1 MFIDYTSIKC
11 FKTFFGLVFGR
22 LYMELRHLRYFITVA
37 EELNFSKAA
46 LKLYT
51 AQPSLS
57 QQIKDLEED
66 VGVKLLN
73 RTKRKVELTEE
84 GAVFL
89 EQARLTL
96 AQADKAVAMARQ
108 VSQAKQQLLRI
119 GFVPVAEMKVFPYVL
134 PNLRV
139 QNPDLKIELL
149 SLNNAEQM
157 RSLIKGELDISFTR
171 NNFHSEEIE
180 SKFVLREPL
189 IFILPKDHPLAKYE
203 RIPVKALYGID
214 FIIPAAE
221 QSLTLHDIILDF
233 AKTQNIELNV
243 VQKADNI
250 LFNINSI
257 GMGLGCNIMP
267 GYIAPLTMN
276 NTVIRPLDVELPYL
290 DLYVSYRKNT
300 SSVTVEKFI
309 ELLTKVFYLD
319 FNREDN

>member
-1 MFIDYTSIKC
+1 
-11 FKTFFGLVFGR
+11 
-22 LYMELRHLRYFITVA
+22 MELRHLRYFITVA

-108 VSQAKQQLLRI
+108 VSQAKQQMLRI
-119 GFVPVAEMKVFPYVL
+119 GFVPVAEMKIIPYIL

-149 SLNNAEQM
+149 SLNNNEQM
-157 RSLIKGELDISFTR
+157 RLLKKGDLDLTFTR
-171 NNFHSEEIE
+171 HNFNSDEIE
-180 SKFVLREPL
+180 SQFVIREPL
-189 IFILPKDHPLAKYE
+189 IFLLPKDHPLAKYE
-203 RIPVKALYGID
+203 RIPFKALNGID
-214 FIIPAAE
+214 FIIPSAE
-221 QSLTLHDIILDF
+221 QSLTLNQAILDF
-233 AKTQNIELNV
+233 AKAHGIEFNI

-257 GMGLGCNIMP
+257 GMGLGCTILP
-267 GYIAPLTMN
+267 GYIAPLTMD

-290 DLYVSYRKNT
+290 DLYVSYHKNNK
-300 SSVTVEKFI
+300 SYAVSKFL
-309 ELLTKVFYLD
+309 ELLTRVFYLD
-319 FNREDN
+319 INRSEQN

>member
-1 MFIDYTSIKC
+1 
-11 FKTFFGLVFGR
+11 
-22 LYMELRHLRYFITVA
+22 MELRHLRYFITVA

-96 AQADKAVAMARQ
+96 AQADKAIAMARQ
-108 VSQAKQQLLRI
+108 VSQAKQQMLRI
-119 GFVPVAEMKVFPYVL
+119 GFVPVAEMKIFPYVL

-149 SLNNAEQM
+149 SLNNTEQM
-157 RSLIKGELDISFTR
+157 KLLKKGELDLTFTR
-171 NNFHSEEIE
+171 HNFNSDEIE
-180 SKFVLREPL
+180 SQFVIREPL
-189 IFILPKDHPLAKYE
+189 IFILPKDHPLAKYD
-203 RIPVKALYGID
+203 RIPVKALNGID
-214 FIIPAAE
+214 FIIPSAE
-221 QSLTLHDIILDF
+221 QSLILHNAILDF
-233 AKTQNIELNV
+233 AKANGIEFNI
-243 VQKADNI
+243 VQKTNNI

-257 GMGLGCNIMP
+257 GIGLGCTILP

-290 DLYVSYRKNT
+290 DLYVSYRKDGN
-300 SSVTVEKFI
+300 SVAVKKFL
-309 ELLTKVFYLD
+309 ELLTRVFYLD
-319 FNREDN
+319 INRDQ

>member
-1 MFIDYTSIKC
+1 
-11 FKTFFGLVFGR
+11 
-22 LYMELRHLRYFITVA
+22 MELRHLRYFITVA
-37 EELNFSKAA
+37 EELNFSRAA
-46 LKLYT
+46 LKLFT

-66 VGVKLLN
+66 VGVRLLN

-96 AQADKAVAMARQ
+96 AQADKAIAMARQ
-108 VSQAKQQLLRI
+108 VSKAKQQQLRI

-139 QNPDLKIELL
+139 QNADLKIELL
-149 SLNNAEQM
+149 SLNNLEQM
-157 RSLIKGELDISFTR
+157 QAIKKGELDITFTR
-171 NNFHSEEIE
+171 HNFHNDEIE

-189 IFILPKDHPLAKYE
+189 IFLLPKDHALAKYE
-203 RIPVKALYGID
+203 RIPVKALNGID
-214 FIIPAAE
+214 FIIPAEE
-221 QSLTLHDIILDF
+221 QSSTLHNAILDF
-233 AKTQNIELNV
+233 AKSQGIEFNI

-257 GMGLGCNIMP
+257 GMGLGCTILP

-276 NTVIRPLDVELPYL
+276 NTVIRPLDVELPNL
-290 DLYVSYRKNT
+290 DLYVSYRKNAP
-300 SSVTVEKFI
+300 SPAVAKFI

-319 FNREDN
+319 INRSER

>member
-1 MFIDYTSIKC
+1 
-11 FKTFFGLVFGR
+11 
-22 LYMELRHLRYFITVA
+22 MELRHLRYFITVA

-66 VGVKLLN
+66 VGVKLLH

-108 VSQAKQQLLRI
+108 VSQAKQQMLRI
-119 GFVPVAEMKVFPYVL
+119 GFVPVAEMKIFPYVL

-139 QNPDLKIELL
+139 QNLDLKIELL
-149 SLNNAEQM
+149 SMNNSDQSKA
-157 RSLIKGELDISFTR
+157 IKKGELDITFTR
-171 NNFHSEEIE
+171 QNLQSDEIE
-180 SKFVLREPL
+180 SQFVLREPL

-203 RIPVKALYGID
+203 RIPVKALNGID
-214 FIIPAAE
+214 FIIPAME
-221 QSLTLHDIILDF
+221 QSQTLHNLILNF
-233 AKTQNIELNV
+233 AKSHNIELNV

-257 GMGLGCNIMP
+257 GMGLGCTILP
-267 GYIAPLTMN
+267 GYIAPLTMS
-276 NTVIRPLDVELPYL
+276 NTVIRPLDVELPHL
-290 DLYVSYRKNT
+290 DLYVSYRKNST
-300 SSVTVEKFI
+300 SLAVSKFI
-309 ELLTKVFYLD
+309 ELLTRVFYLG
-319 FNREDN
+319 FNREAE

>member
-1 MFIDYTSIKC
+1 
-11 FKTFFGLVFGR
+11 
-22 LYMELRHLRYFITVA
+22 MELRHLRYFITVA

-108 VSQAKQQLLRI
+108 VSQAKQQMLRI
-119 GFVPVAEMKVFPYVL
+119 GFVPVAEMKIFPYIL

-149 SLNNAEQM
+149 SLNNNEQI
-157 RSLIKGELDISFTR
+157 RLLKKGDLDLTFTR
-171 NNFHSEEIE
+171 HNFNSDEIE
-180 SKFVLREPL
+180 SQFVIREPL
-189 IFILPKDHPLAKYE
+189 IFLLPKDHPLAKYE
-203 RIPVKALYGID
+203 RIPVKALNGID
-214 FIIPAAE
+214 FIIPSAE
-221 QSLTLHDIILDF
+221 QSLTLNQAILDF
-233 AKTQNIELNV
+233 AKANGIELNI

-257 GMGLGCNIMP
+257 GMGLGCTILP

-276 NTVIRPLDVELPYL
+276 NTIIRPLDIELPYL
-290 DLYVSYRKNT
+290 DLYVSYRKN
-300 SSVTVEKFI
+300 SNSPSVDKFM
-309 ELLTKVFYLD
+309 ELLTRVFYLD
-319 FNREDN
+319 INRD

>member
-1 MFIDYTSIKC
+1 
-11 FKTFFGLVFGR
+11 
-22 LYMELRHLRYFITVA
+22 MELRHLRYFITVA

-66 VGVKLLN
+66 VGVKLLH

-108 VSQAKQQLLRI
+108 VSQAKQQMLRI
-119 GFVPVAEMKVFPYVL
+119 GFVPVAEMKIFPYVL

-139 QNPDLKIELL
+139 QNLDLKIELL
-149 SLNNAEQM
+149 SMNNNDQM
-157 RSLIKGELDISFTR
+157 KAIKKGELDITFTR
-171 NNFHSEEIE
+171 HNFNSDEIE
-180 SKFVLREPL
+180 SQFVLREPL

-203 RIPVKALYGID
+203 RIPVKALNGID

-221 QSLTLHDIILDF
+221 QSQNLHDMILNF
-233 AKTQNIELNV
+233 AKTNGIEFNI

-257 GMGLGCNIMP
+257 GMGLGCTILP

-276 NTVIRPLDVELPYL
+276 NTIIRPLDIELPYL
-290 DLYVSYRKNT
+290 DLYVSYRKN
-300 SSVTVEKFI
+300 SNSPSVDKFM
-309 ELLTKVFYLD
+309 ELLTRVFYLD
-319 FNREDN
+319 INRN

>member
-1 MFIDYTSIKC
+1 
-11 FKTFFGLVFGR
+11 
-22 LYMELRHLRYFITVA
+22 MELRHLRYFITVA

-66 VGVKLLN
+66 VGVQLLY

-108 VSQAKQQLLRI
+108 VSQAKQQMLRI
-119 GFVPVAEMKVFPYVL
+119 GFVPVAEMKIFPYVL

-139 QNPDLKIELL
+139 QNPELKIELF
-149 SLNNAEQM
+149 SMNNTEQL
-157 RSLIKGELDISFTR
+157 RLLKKGELDISFTR
-171 NNFHSEEIE
+171 NNVHSDEIE
-180 SKFVLREPL
+180 SQFVLREPL
-189 IFILPKDHPLAKYE
+189 IFLLPKDHPLAKYE
-203 RIPVKALYGID
+203 RIPVKALNGID

-221 QSLTLHDIILDF
+221 QSQTLHQTILEF
-233 AKTQNIELNV
+233 AKTHNIEFNM

-250 LFNINSI
+250 LFNINAI
-257 GMGLGCNIMP
+257 GLGLGCTILP
-267 GYIAPLTMN
+267 GYVAPLSMN
-276 NTVIRPLDVELPYL
+276 NTVIRPLEVELPYL
-290 DLYVSYRKNT
+290 DLYVNYRKNN
-300 SSVTVEKFI
+300 SSQAVTKFI
-309 ELLTKVFYLD
+309 ELLTRVFYLD
-319 FNREDN
+319 INRE

>member
-1 MFIDYTSIKC
+1 
-11 FKTFFGLVFGR
+11 
-22 LYMELRHLRYFITVA
+22 MELRHLSYFITVA

-46 LKLYT
+46 LRLYT

-57 QQIKDLEED
+57 QQIKDLEDD
-66 VGVKLLN
+66 VGVRLLN

-119 GFVPVAEMKVFPYVL
+119 GFVPVAEMKIFPYVL

-139 QNPDLKIELL
+139 QNPDLKIDLL
-149 SLNNAEQM
+149 SLNNVDQI
-157 RSLIKGELDISFTR
+157 RGIKQGELDISFTR
-171 NNFHSEEIE
+171 DNFQSDEIE

-189 IFILPKDHPLAKYE
+189 IFILPKEHPLAKYE
-203 RIPVKALYGID
+203 RIPVQALDGID
-214 FIIPAAE
+214 FIIPSDE
-221 QSLTLHDIILDF
+221 QSKMLHDAILNF
-233 AKTQNIELNV
+233 AKDHGIEFNI

-257 GMGLGCNIMP
+257 GIGLGCTILP

-276 NTVIRPLDVELPYL
+276 NTVIRPLDVELPSL
-290 DLYVSYRKNT
+290 DLFVSYRKNSNST
-300 SSVTVEKFI
+300 AVQKFMD
-309 ELLTKVFYLD
+309 LLSKVFYLD
-319 FNREDN
+319 FNQS

>member
-1 MFIDYTSIKC
+1 
-11 FKTFFGLVFGR
+11 
-22 LYMELRHLRYFITVA
+22 MELRHLRYFITVA

-96 AQADKAVAMARQ
+96 AQADKAIAMARQ
-108 VSQAKQQLLRI
+108 VSKAKQQLLRI
-119 GFVPVAEMKVFPYVL
+119 GFVPVAEMKVFPFVL

-139 QNPDLKIELL
+139 QNSEFKIELL
-149 SLNNAEQM
+149 SLNNTEQM
-157 RSLIKGELDISFTR
+157 RGIKKGELDITFTR
-171 NNFHSEEIE
+171 HNMQNEEID

-189 IFILPKDHPLAKYE
+189 LFLLPSDHPLAKYD
-203 RIPVKALYGID
+203 RIPVKALNGID
-214 FIIPAAE
+214 FIIPDIE
-221 QSLTLHDIILDF
+221 QSQTLHNTILDF
-233 AKTQNIELNV
+233 AKQHNIEFNII
-243 VQKADNI
+243 QKADNI
-250 LFNINSI
+250 LFNINSV
-257 GMGLGCNIMP
+257 GMGLGCTILP
-267 GYIAPLTMN
+267 AYIAPLTMN
-276 NTVIRPLDVELPYL
+276 NTIIRSLDVELPSL
-290 DLYVSYRKNT
+290 DLFVSYRKNST
-300 SSVTVEKFI
+300 AEAVQKFM

-319 FNREDN
+319 INRSDERKD

>member
-1 MFIDYTSIKC
+1 
-11 FKTFFGLVFGR
+11 
-22 LYMELRHLRYFITVA
+22 MELRHLRYFITVA

-66 VGVKLLN
+66 VGVKLLY

-108 VSQAKQQLLRI
+108 VSQAKQQMLRI
-119 GFVPVAEMKVFPYVL
+119 GFVPVAEMKIFPYVL

-149 SLNNAEQM
+149 SLNNADQS
-157 RSLIKGELDISFTR
+157 RLLKKGEIDIAFTR
-171 NNFHSEEIE
+171 QNLQSDEIE

-189 IFILPKDHPLAKYE
+189 IFLLPKDHPLAKYE
-203 RIPVKALYGID
+203 RIPVKALNGVD
-214 FIIPAAE
+214 FIIPAIE
-221 QSLTLHDIILDF
+221 QSQTLHNAILDF
-233 AKTQNIELNV
+233 AKSHHIEFNI

-257 GMGLGCNIMP
+257 GMGLGCTILP
-267 GYIAPLTMN
+267 GYIAPLSMN
-276 NTVIRPLDVELPYL
+276 NSVIRPLDVELPFI
-290 DLYVSYRKNT
+290 DLYASYRADAN
-300 SSVTVEKFI
+300 SQSVSKFMQ
-309 ELLTKVFYLD
+309 LLSRVFYLD
-319 FNREDN
+319 INRD

>member
-1 MFIDYTSIKC
+1 
-11 FKTFFGLVFGR
+11 
-22 LYMELRHLRYFITVA
+22 MELRHLRYFITVA

-66 VGVKLLN
+66 VGVKLLH

-108 VSQAKQQLLRI
+108 VSQAKQQMLRI
-119 GFVPVAEMKVFPYVL
+119 GFVPVAEMKIFPYVL

-149 SLNNAEQM
+149 SMNNNDQM
-157 RSLIKGELDISFTR
+157 KAIKKGELDITFTR
-171 NNFHSEEIE
+171 HNFNSDEIE
-180 SKFVLREPL
+180 SQFVLREPL

-203 RIPVKALYGID
+203 RIPVKALNGID

-221 QSLTLHDIILDF
+221 QSQNLHDMILNF
-233 AKTQNIELNV
+233 AKTNGIEFNI

-257 GMGLGCNIMP
+257 GMGLGCTILP

-276 NTVIRPLDVELPYL
+276 NTIIRPLDIELPYL
-290 DLYVSYRKNT
+290 DLYVSYRKN
-300 SSVTVEKFI
+300 SNSPSVDKFM
-309 ELLTKVFYLD
+309 ELLTRVFYLNI
-319 FNREDN
+319 NRD

>member
-1 MFIDYTSIKC
+1 
-11 FKTFFGLVFGR
+11 
-22 LYMELRHLRYFITVA
+22 MELRHLRYFITVA

-108 VSQAKQQLLRI
+108 VSQAKQQMLRI
-119 GFVPVAEMKVFPYVL
+119 GFVPVAEMKIFPYIL

-149 SLNNAEQM
+149 SLNNNEQM
-157 RSLIKGELDISFTR
+157 RLLKKGDLDLTFTR
-171 NNFHSEEIE
+171 HNFNSDEIE
-180 SKFVLREPL
+180 SQFVIREPL
-189 IFILPKDHPLAKYE
+189 IFLLPKDHPLAKYE
-203 RIPVKALYGID
+203 RIPFKALNGID
-214 FIIPAAE
+214 FIIPSAE
-221 QSLTLHDIILDF
+221 QSLTLNQAILDF
-233 AKTQNIELNV
+233 AKAHGIEFNI

-257 GMGLGCNIMP
+257 GMGLGC
-267 GYIAPLTMN
+267 T
-276 NTVIRPLDVELPYL
+276 
-290 DLYVSYRKNT
+290 YVVR
-300 SSVTVEKFI
+300 
-309 ELLTKVFYLD
+309 
-319 FNREDN
+319 RR

>member
-1 MFIDYTSIKC
+1 
-11 FKTFFGLVFGR
+11 
-22 LYMELRHLRYFITVA
+22 MELRHLRYFITVA

-46 LKLYT
+46 LRLYT

-57 QQIKDLEED
+57 QQIKDLEDD
-66 VGVKLLN
+66 VGVRLLN

-119 GFVPVAEMKVFPYVL
+119 GFVPVAEMKIFPYVL

-139 QNPDLKIELL
+139 QNPDLKIDLL
-149 SLNNAEQM
+149 SLNNVDRI
-157 RSLIKGELDISFTR
+157 RSIKKGELDISFTR
-171 NNFHSEEIE
+171 DNFQSDEIE

-189 IFILPKDHPLAKYE
+189 IFILPKEHPLAKYE
-203 RIPVKALYGID
+203 RIPVQALDGID
-214 FIIPAAE
+214 FIIPSDE
-221 QSLTLHDIILDF
+221 QSKMLHDAILNF
-233 AKTQNIELNV
+233 AKDHGIEFNI

-257 GMGLGCNIMP
+257 GIGLGCTILP

-276 NTVIRPLDVELPYL
+276 NTVIRPLDVELPSL
-290 DLYVSYRKNT
+290 DLFVSYRKNSNST
-300 SSVTVEKFI
+300 AVQKFMD
-309 ELLTKVFYLD
+309 LLSKVFYLD
-319 FNREDN
+319 FNQS

>member
-1 MFIDYTSIKC
+1 
-11 FKTFFGLVFGR
+11 
-22 LYMELRHLRYFITVA
+22 MELRHLSYFITVA

-46 LKLYT
+46 LRLYT

-57 QQIKDLEED
+57 QQIKDLEDD
-66 VGVKLLN
+66 VGVRLLN

-119 GFVPVAEMKVFPYVL
+119 GFVPVAEMKIYPYVL

-139 QNPDLKIELL
+139 QNPDLKIDLL
-149 SLNNAEQM
+149 SLNNVDQI
-157 RSLIKGELDISFTR
+157 RGIKKGELDISFTR
-171 NNFHSEEIE
+171 DNFQSDEIE

-189 IFILPKDHPLAKYE
+189 IFILPKEHPLAKYE
-203 RIPVKALYGID
+203 RIPVQALDGID
-214 FIIPAAE
+214 FIIPSDE
-221 QSLTLHDIILDF
+221 QSKMLHDAILNF
-233 AKTQNIELNV
+233 AKDHGIEFNI

-257 GMGLGCNIMP
+257 GIGLGCTILP
-267 GYIAPLTMN
+267 GYIATLTMN
-276 NTVIRPLDVELPYL
+276 NTVIRPLDVELPSL
-290 DLYVSYRKNT
+290 DLFVSYRKNSNST
-300 SSVTVEKFI
+300 AVQKFMD
-309 ELLTKVFYLD
+309 LLSKVFYLD
-319 FNREDN
+319 FNQS

>member
-1 MFIDYTSIKC
+1 
-11 FKTFFGLVFGR
+11 
-22 LYMELRHLRYFITVA
+22 MELRHLRYFITVA

-108 VSQAKQQLLRI
+108 VSQAKQQMLRI
-119 GFVPVAEMKVFPYVL
+119 GFVPVAEMKIFPYIL

-149 SLNNAEQM
+149 SLNNNEQI
-157 RSLIKGELDISFTR
+157 RLLKKGDLDLTFTR
-171 NNFHSEEIE
+171 HNFNSDEIE
-180 SKFVLREPL
+180 SQFVIREPL
-189 IFILPKDHPLAKYE
+189 IFLLPKDHPLAKYE
-203 RIPVKALYGID
+203 KIPVKALNGID
-214 FIIPAAE
+214 FIIPSAE
-221 QSLTLHDIILDF
+221 QSLTLNQAILDF
-233 AKTQNIELNV
+233 AKANGIELNI

-257 GMGLGCNIMP
+257 GMGLGCTILP

-276 NTVIRPLDVELPYL
+276 NTIIRPLDIELPYL
-290 DLYVSYRKNT
+290 DLYVSYRKN
-300 SSVTVEKFI
+300 SNSPSVDKFM
-309 ELLTKVFYLD
+309 ELLTRVFYLD
-319 FNREDN
+319 ISRD

>member
-1 MFIDYTSIKC
+1 
-11 FKTFFGLVFGR
+11 
-22 LYMELRHLRYFITVA
+22 MELRHLRYFITVA

-108 VSQAKQQLLRI
+108 VSQAKQQMLRI
-119 GFVPVAEMKVFPYVL
+119 GFVPVAEMKIFPYIL

-149 SLNNAEQM
+149 SLNNNEQM
-157 RSLIKGELDISFTR
+157 RLLKKGDLDLTFTR
-171 NNFHSEEIE
+171 HNFNSDEIE
-180 SKFVLREPL
+180 SQFVIREPL
-189 IFILPKDHPLAKYE
+189 IFLLPKDHPLAKYE
-203 RIPVKALYGID
+203 RIPVKALNGID
-214 FIIPAAE
+214 FIIPSAE
-221 QSLTLHDIILDF
+221 QSLTLNQAILDF
-233 AKTQNIELNV
+233 AKANGIELNI

-257 GMGLGCNIMP
+257 GMGLGCTILP

-276 NTVIRPLDVELPYL
+276 NTVIRPLDVELPNL
-290 DLYVSYRKNT
+290 DLYVSYRKNAP
-300 SSVTVEKFI
+300 SPAVAKFI

-319 FNREDN
+319 INRSER

>member
-1 MFIDYTSIKC
+1 
-11 FKTFFGLVFGR
+11 
-22 LYMELRHLRYFITVA
+22 MELRHLRYFITVA

-66 VGVKLLN
+66 VGVKLLH

-108 VSQAKQQLLRI
+108 VSKAKQQMLRI

-149 SLNNAEQM
+149 SLNNNEQM
-157 RSLIKGELDISFTR
+157 RLIKKGELDITFTR
-171 NNFHSEEIE
+171 QNFQNDEIE
-180 SKFVLREPL
+180 SQFVLREPL
-189 IFILPKDHPLAKYE
+189 IFILPKDHPLTKYE
-203 RIPVKALYGID
+203 RIPVKALDGID

-221 QSLTLHDIILDF
+221 ESLTLHNLILDF
-233 AKTQNIELNV
+233 AKQNGIEFNII
-243 VQKADNI
+243 QKADNI

-257 GMGLGCNIMP
+257 GIGLGCTILP
-267 GYIAPLTMN
+267 GYIAPLMME
-276 NTVIRPLDVELPYL
+276 NTVIRPLSVELPFL
-290 DLYVSYRKNT
+290 DLYVSYRKDT
-300 SSVTVEKFI
+300 ALVTAHKFI

-319 FNREDN
+319 INRNDA

>member
-1 MFIDYTSIKC
+1 
-11 FKTFFGLVFGR
+11 
-22 LYMELRHLRYFITVA
+22 MELRHLRYFITVA

-84 GAVFL
+84 GTVFL

-108 VSQAKQQLLRI
+108 VSQAKQQMLRI
-119 GFVPVAEMKVFPYVL
+119 GFVPVAEMKIFPYIL

-149 SLNNAEQM
+149 SLNNNEQM
-157 RSLIKGELDISFTR
+157 RLLKKGDLDLTFTR
-171 NNFHSEEIE
+171 HNFNSDEIE
-180 SKFVLREPL
+180 SQFVIREPL
-189 IFILPKDHPLAKYE
+189 IFLLPKDHPLAKYE
-203 RIPVKALYGID
+203 RIPFKALNGID
-214 FIIPAAE
+214 FIIPSAE
-221 QSLTLHDIILDF
+221 QSLTLNQAILDF
-233 AKTQNIELNV
+233 AKAHGIEFNI

-257 GMGLGCNIMP
+257 GMGLGCTILP
-267 GYIAPLTMN
+267 GYIAPLTMD

-290 DLYVSYRKNT
+290 DLYVSYHKNNK
-300 SSVTVEKFI
+300 SYAVSKFL
-309 ELLTKVFYLD
+309 ELLTRVFYLD
-319 FNREDN
+319 INRSEQN